1 MLSIFRWYHKLIP
14 TFATKY
20 FPEWRTK
27 KKRGLLIKLFL
38 RIFRYLLSYVQIEL
52 CLLEAVASHEAQMN
66 LYSLLTVSSTLL
78 SISPFSSNKYSL
90 DMSLQCRE
98 VIVSLEM
105 RGDPTLSDVPS
116 LLSLKAPLLVKLC
129 YNALY
134 PTQPLRH
141 FEVSISDAQISSIQ
155 KAPEI
160 LAGFIKLF
168 FVRIPT
174 ESPQLPTTDSSSLGR
189 LSKLFDRLSHWRYFP
204 SCVSLLA
211 RNSSVSYVSFGG
223 QALRLDCRQLLLELQ
238 SQAGSIRNVSSS
250 AQYRGDRRG
259 TGARLLCRLSGAKL
273 ETGSLAHILSLGD
286 LLCEAEVSR
295 HQGRQDE
302 LNGRHGSSIKNLA
315 KNKFKKIKYLLWRF
329 LRDSNKDSNEKLY
342 DLSISIDYK
351 SLYLIIDPV
360 LLTNFV
366 DCDQFVFKFDSESS
380 SSFSSLFTSEMAWFA
395 SRQVSVSSEDV
406 VVALYLSE
414 PLIRSKEP
422 LLKLAYA
429 NAVLCVSQTCHELP
443 AIIFSSQDLYIHT
456 PGVSFGPDQTDSH
469 PVAPLFSKPDS
480 LRVLPAS
487 GDHLWGR
494 FFECAKLS
502 VKAELPL
509 VSDRQNPLSASIVAT
524 LVNMEFSR
532 DTLFALEWLASPLLA
547 LLSLESSASHYS
559 APICPPLCI
568 TSSFQSL
575 NVFLYDINP
584 TAPSLLVHSGSL
596 SCELSHHSMLLTAGE
611 IGLLPIQ
618 VEAERFT
625 VSTLANLPQGLFE
638 NELLTAAFSWQSK
651 PYSFEFGSEAA
662 NVHWSPTKHCHIS
675 DSVGAILSQIREAKQ
690 FISTRVS
697 FPNESSGLIGFDH
710 QPKLLE
716 DAIEYRSFLG
726 QIRSNFDISCGCKL
740 FNLYILPDYNTR
752 VGLLFQEN
760 YACLKSGQLSGS
772 SRNLKISFNKQEIIC
787 FDQMLLIRMNH
798 PPPEMSQYRLLFTN
812 TRWTSNYPIAISF
825 QKLTVAFPYKCN
837 VAITIHK
844 LTNILKFLKRS
855 HFPAPAD
862 ETHLIVPPDLILNA
876 GEIVIDLPDD
886 GFEVKLRDQYELK
899 SDESI
904 QKTQRWLLLN
914 EKIREIK
921 LQEGEMGTSDKIK
934 SLQESLNREDSMVYI
949 NRARSFYQSN
959 PIRHWLLRIKLSQS
973 SLTILADP
981 RLQGRA
987 NLVSCMEKL
996 NPESPI
1002 PEGLEFS
1009 ILWGRY
1015 TKGTVN
1021 KFELTLRDYPQPLLT
1036 IDELDF
1042 QGTVVGAERKGGPL
1056 SFRDGSV
1063 DIFPPW
1069 NSYKLSLNVCPL
1081 KFVHDLTAKA
1091 TKVDF
1096 AWGAAYEYA
1105 WNHVGEA
1112 AEMLYLPT
1120 IDPSPPLPF
1129 WDRIRIKRHGT
1140 FGLSCDKFT
1149 LFVLSSKDP
1158 YNNTESLVVEMN
1170 EFGFLWSA
1178 CKLHF
1183 EGEVSFLVS
1192 TASKYDDCRIAYLP
1206 RALLDVH
1213 MKWLT
1218 AADPM
1223 DHHSIVPI
1231 SKFRAT
1237 PPFSDSYSSFRSSNL
1252 DLSFQ
1257 LDIQSV
1263 VRSGKDLLPKFL
1275 CYAST
1280 IRWLE
1285 NFKNNVIV
1293 NVTRPTRRGTVWY
1306 NVRLPK
1312 KKLSRHYRVV
1322 AFNMSLSGSQLGYW
1336 NSYTNRIGVIVR
1348 AGALTLDS
1356 QFKLSITPFTDGL
1369 IHRPRAKFH
1378 VSHCEI
1384 KTSNLMIDTRSYTS
1398 EDNLKV
1404 NEFVCIDSISY
1415 MYNTTNFN
1423 HDSLTET
1430 TPTEPN
1436 PYRHHI
1442 EANKVKLL
1450 WNCFNRKLVFS
1461 LYESYENNRIL
1472 RKNLSTEVLRS
1483 ISLLKK
1489 SLQQAALSDYTP
1501 VRQENHFPFQN
1512 APQRP
1517 SRRILELDRFLE
1529 LKDKSHSHEDL
1540 VRSVHTDEGLYENRW
1555 LINMTELQVAL
1566 CCEREK
1572 QSAEGW
1578 LLITSAH
1585 SFVTGMLNEPR
1596 WNRGNLMQKKVW
1608 EARIN
1613 LMQYFASHS
1622 FSTAGQVPWLNS
1634 PLILGEQSSDDSIYS
1649 ELLPQDHLLAREQQA
1664 FALGAIYS
1672 SEAGE
1677 DLQRIA
1683 YSSYCSVSYSTY
1695 HELETDN
1702 ASDFEVYSS
1711 KESLTSSSSLNA
1723 DTGNSFYLRHP
1734 ELKVATSS
1742 VQYSIV
1748 LDIVNNLLLYFESE
1762 KKKVSHRYEELRFEI
1777 ELNNSCNDLDL
1788 LLTGFQNRVRTLASK
1803 VRTLEKGLYASE
1815 HRHKGARPLSGDS
1828 LSIFSGT
1835 GTRSMDLQAQFSQA
1849 KEDLAN
1855 ASLDLKLIIKYI
1867 KEVEIMKSSCDMN
1880 YEKDSNISTTREVNI
1895 WLEEATWTLLQDGQ
1909 LAIAQIDLGQA
1920 LYSVTTYQDG
1930 SGEHRFELGSLS
1942 MTNLLPNTPFP
1953 RALSAYDPE
1962 LSNPKIDH
1970 NSSLRIFLK
1979 ERAPVGGIYVKEHL
1993 EVNLVPLAIRLTRRF
2008 YKTLFAYFFQ
2018 QTTSSKNSDLT
2029 DGFSATSDGSFDIV
2043 SLSGE
2048 SVNGEDIERMKERA
2062 GRNKSFIYI
2071 KVPVVPIC
2079 LSYKGNKDKNIEDVR
2094 DLECVF
2100 GPLEYHNQIYTWKQ
2114 LFVRLKKEI
2123 KRIVISQAF
2132 KRKIGIK
2139 KSFDSGLLQPVS
2151 NIQEAEKAKLIG
2163 VRRSPTIPRKRR
2175 KKDKKLAIS
2184 DSDFSTSVPTD
2195 ESDQSDFA
2203 FSLSESLPLSFN
2215 HQQDKI

>member
-1 MLSIFRWYHKLIP
+1 M
-14 TFATKY
+14 T
-20 FPEWRTK
+20 
-27 KKRGLLIKLFL
+27 
-38 RIFRYLLSYVQIEL
+38 
-52 CLLEAVASHEAQMN
+52 
-66 LYSLLTVSSTLL
+66 
-78 SISPFSSNKYSL
+78 
-90 DMSLQCRE
+90 LQCRE
-98 VIVSLEM
+98 VKASLEM
-105 RGDPTLSDVPS
+105 RGDPTVSEIPS
-116 LLSLKAPLLVKLC
+116 LLSVKAPLLVKFC

-141 FEVSISDAQISSIQ
+141 VEISLSDAQFSLIQ
-155 KAPEI
+155 KAPEV
-160 LAGFIKLF
+160 LVGFVRLF
-168 FVRIPT
+168 FVNLPT
-174 ESPQLPTTDSSSLGR
+174 HSPQHPTTDNSSLGGK
-189 LSKLFDRLSHWRYFP
+189 LSRIFDRLSHWRYFP
-204 SCVSLLA
+204 SCVSLL
-211 RNSSVSYVSFGG
+211 SKSCSVSYLSFGG
-223 QALRLDCRQLLLELQ
+223 QGLRLDCKHLLLELQ
-238 SQAGSIRNVSSS
+238 SEAGSIKNISKSIQFRD
-250 AQYRGDRRG
+250 DRKG
-259 TGARLLCRLSGAKL
+259 TGARLLCRISGVKL
-273 ETGSLAHILSLGD
+273 ETGSMEHILSLGD
-286 LLCEAEVSR
+286 LVCEVEISR
-295 HQGRQDE
+295 HVGREEE
-302 LNGRHGSSIKNLA
+302 LNGIHSSSIKSLA
-315 KNKFKKIKYLLWRF
+315 KNRFKKIKNLLWRF
-329 LRDSNKDSNEKLY
+329 LRDRVANTDSNGKLY

-360 LLTNFV
+360 LLANFF
-366 DCDQFVFKFDSESS
+366 DYDQFVFKLDSESS
-380 SSFSSLFTSEMAWFA
+380 SSFSSLFTSKMAWFE

-406 VVALYLSE
+406 VVTLYHSE

-429 NAVLCVSQTCHELP
+429 NSVLCVTHTCHELP
-443 AIIFSSQDLYIHT
+443 AIILTSQDLYFHT
-456 PGVSFGPDQTDSH
+456 PGVSFGPDQQTESL
-469 PVAPLFSKPDS
+469 PIAPLFSKPDN
-480 LRVLPAS
+480 LRILPAS

-502 VKAELPL
+502 VKAEVPFIR
-509 VSDRQNPLSASIVAT
+509 DERNPISASFVAT
-524 LVNMEFSR
+524 LINLEFSR
-532 DTLFALEWLASPLLA
+532 DTLFALEWLASPLLTW
-547 LLSLESSASHYS
+547 LSNSAGSHY
-559 APICPPLCI
+559 AVPTYPPLTI
-568 TSSFQSL
+568 TSSFHNL
-575 NVFLYDINP
+575 NIFFYDYNP
-584 TAPSLLVHSGSL
+584 NAPSLLVHSGSL
-596 SCELSHHSMLLTAGE
+596 CFELSNYSLLLTAGE

-618 VEAERFT
+618 VEAERFA
-625 VSTLANLPQGLFE
+625 VSTLANLPQGLLE
-638 NELLTAAFSWQSK
+638 NELLTVAFSWQTK
-651 PYSFEFGSEAA
+651 PYSLEFGSEAA
-662 NVHWSPTKHCHIS
+662 NLHWSPTNHCHIS
-675 DSVGAILSQIREAKQ
+675 DALRAILSQIREAKQ
-690 FISTRVS
+690 FLSTRLS
-697 FPNESSGLIGFDH
+697 LLGDSSGILGFDQ
-710 QPKLLE
+710 QPKLVE
-716 DAIEYRSFLG
+716 DGIEYRSFVG
-726 QIRSNFDISCGCKL
+726 QIRSSFDISCGCKG
-740 FNLYILPDYNTR
+740 FNLYIIPDYNTR
-752 VGLLFQEN
+752 VGLIFKEN
-760 YACLKSGQLSGS
+760 YACLKSGQLSVS
-772 SRNLKISFNKQEIIC
+772 SRNLKISFDKHEIIC

-798 PPPEMSQYRLLFTN
+798 PTPELSQYRVLFSE
-812 TRWTSNYPIAISF
+812 TRWTSNYPIGISF
-825 QKLTVAFPYKCN
+825 QKLTVAFPYKYN
-837 VAITIHK
+837 VAITVHK
-844 LTNILKFLKRS
+844 LTNILKFLKRT
-855 HFPAPAD
+855 HFPTTAGD
-862 ETHLIVPPDLILNA
+862 TRLIVPPDLILSA
-876 GEIVIDLPDD
+876 GEILIDIPDD

-921 LQEGEMGTSDKIK
+921 LQEGELGTSDKIK

-949 NRARSFYQSN
+949 NRVRSIYQSN
-959 PIRHWLLRIKLSQS
+959 PMRHWLLRIKLSQS

-981 RLQGRA
+981 SLQGRE
-987 NLVSCMEKL
+987 NLVRLMEKL
-996 NPESPI
+996 NPESTI
-1002 PEGLEFS
+1002 PEGLEFG
-1009 ILWGRY
+1009 IFWGRY

-1021 KFELTLRDYPQPLLT
+1021 KFELSLRDYPQPLLT

-1042 QGTVVGAERKGGPL
+1042 QGTVLGAERKGGPL
-1056 SFRDGSV
+1056 SVRDASV

-1081 KFVHDLTAKA
+1081 KFVHNLTAKA
-1091 TKVDF
+1091 AKVDF

-1105 WNHVGEA
+1105 WNQVGEA
-1112 AEMLYLPT
+1112 TEMLYLPT

-1140 FGLSCDKFT
+1140 FGLSCSKFT
-1149 LFVLSSKDP
+1149 IFVLSSKDP
-1158 YNNTESLVVEMN
+1158 YNNTESLVVEMK

-1178 CKLHF
+1178 CRLHF
-1183 EGEVSFLVS
+1183 EGEVSFFVS

-1206 RALLDVH
+1206 RAVLDIE
-1213 MKWLT
+1213 MKWIT

-1223 DHHSIVPI
+1223 NHHSVVPI
-1231 SKFRAT
+1231 SKFRGN

-1252 DLSFQ
+1252 DLSIQF
-1257 LDIQSV
+1257 DIQSTV
-1263 VRSGKDLLPKFL
+1263 SSGEDLRPKFL

-1293 NVTRPTRRGTVWY
+1293 NVTRPTRRGNVWY

-1312 KKLSRHYRVV
+1312 KKLSRHYRVIT
-1322 AFNMSLSGSQLGYW
+1322 FNMRLSASQLQYW
-1336 NSYTNRIGVIVR
+1336 SSYSNRKGVIVR
-1348 AGALTLDS
+1348 ASALALDS
-1356 QFKLSITPFTDGL
+1356 EFKLVIKPSTDGL

-1378 VSHCEI
+1378 VLHCEI
-1384 KTSNLMIDTRSYTS
+1384 KTSNLRIDTRSCS
-1398 EDNLKV
+1398 SDDKMKEI
-1404 NEFVCIDSISY
+1404 EFVYIDSISY
-1415 MYNTTNFN
+1415 TCNTTSFN
-1423 HDSLTET
+1423 RDSLDI

-1461 LYESYENNRIL
+1461 LYESYENSRIL

-1489 SLQQAALSDYTP
+1489 SLQQAAMADHTP
-1501 VRQENHFPFQN
+1501 VRQENHFPVPN
-1512 APQRP
+1512 TPQRS

-1529 LKDKSHSHEDL
+1529 LRDKSHSHEDL
-1540 VRSVHTDEGLYENRW
+1540 VRCSQLEEGLHENRW
-1555 LINMTELQVAL
+1555 LINMRELQLAL

-1596 WNRGNLMQKKVW
+1596 WNRGNLVQRKVW

-1622 FSTAGQVPWLNS
+1622 FNIAGQVPWLNS
-1634 PLILGEQSSDDSIYS
+1634 SLILGEQMSKDSIYS
-1649 ELLPQDHLLAREQQA
+1649 ELLPHDNLLAREQQE
-1664 FALGAIYS
+1664 FALGAIYCS
-1672 SEAGE
+1672 DANE

-1695 HELETDN
+1695 HELESDS
-1702 ASDFEVYSS
+1702 ASDLEIYSS
-1711 KESLTSSSSLNA
+1711 KESLASSSSLNSEIA
-1723 DTGNSFYLRHP
+1723 NSFYLRHP

-1762 KKKVSHRYEELRFEI
+1762 KKKVSHRYEELKFEI
-1777 ELNNSCNDLDL
+1777 ELNSCKDLDL
-1788 LLTGFQNRVRTLASK
+1788 LLTGFQNRVRTLTSK
-1803 VRTLEKGLYASE
+1803 IRTLEKGLYASE
-1815 HRHKGARPLSGDS
+1815 HRHKGTRPLSGDS
-1828 LSIFSGT
+1828 LSIISGNSS
-1835 GTRSMDLQAQFSQA
+1835 RSLDLQSQFSQA

-1867 KEVEIMKSSCDMN
+1867 KEVEIMKSSCDTN
-1880 YEKDSNISTTREVNI
+1880 FEKDSNTSTTREVDI
-1895 WLEEATWTLLQDGQ
+1895 WLEEANWTLLQDGQ
-1909 LAIAQIDLGQA
+1909 LAIAEIDLGQA
-1920 LYSVTTYQDG
+1920 LYSVTTHQDG

-2018 QTTSSKNSDLT
+2018 QTTSSKNSDMSEGMLTTT
-2029 DGFSATSDGSFDIV
+2029 DGSSLDII
-2043 SLSGE
+2043 SLGGE
-2048 SVNGEDIERMKERA
+2048 SVNGEDIERMKQRA
-2062 GRNKSFIYI
+2062 GKNKSFIYI

-2100 GPLEYHNQIYTWKQ
+2100 GPLEYHNQIYTWKE

-2139 KSFDSGLLQPVS
+2139 KSVESGLLLPGLDM
-2151 NIQEAEKAKLIG
+2151 QEAEKAKLIG
-2163 VRRSPTIPRKRR
+2163 VRRSPTVARKR
-2175 KKDKKLAIS
+2175 KKKSKKIEIA

-2195 ESDQSDFA
+2195 ESDQSDFT

-2215 HQQDKI
+2215 HQHD